1 MVVAMSVSKSRNGA
15 TSSLTNAMV
24 NNQPCN
30 GAETCNGIAA
40 AISLGFGSNLHIKS
54 CSNPAT

>member
-30 GAETCNGIAA
+30 GAETCNGNAA
-40 AISLGFGSNLHIKS
+40 AISLSFTSYLHI
-54 CSNPAT
+54 

>member
-40 AISLGFGSNLHIKS
+40 AISLGFGSNLHI
-54 CSNPAT
+54 